1 MSSTVLHLDI
11 SGAMNNLARRSA
23 SSGARMLARSRA
35 ATALPT
41 SASSSSAASSSVS
54 ASSSLCGKSS
64 VVVSAADM
72 SGFSD
77 SHTHGGFSRS
87 HPFRANNMNNNP
99 HLFGARSLWTLANR
113 SQVASP
119 VSTRGSRSMPPTS
132 SATTTAGVTRPN
144 SQVLAQQRRHFVG
157 PFARIIAQ
165 FAATAAVVFGKAF
178 AQAFAQAQANAKNP
192 KAAAQQMGL
201 HKKEMDL
208 SQAYE
213 VLNLERGAT
222 KADVEEK
229 FEKYFTANDPDN
241 GGSFYLQSKVY
252 YAKQAVL
259 KDLNGGVYAEEELR
273 EDKEDSQSPK

>member
-1 MSSTVLHLDI
+1 MGVRYYLNN
-11 SGAMNNLARRSA
+11 AAVMNNLARRSV
-23 SSGARMLARSRA
+23 SSGARVLARSR
-35 ATALPT
+35 TANVLPF
-41 SASSSSAASSSVS
+41 SAPAS
-54 ASSSLCGKSS
+54 KSS
-64 VVVSAADM
+64 VLVSAADM
-72 SGFSD
+72 SCFSE
-77 SHTHGGFSRS
+77 SRS
-87 HPFRANNMNNNP
+87 HGYFSQSNNFVANNSLNNTNNNP

-113 SQVASP
+113 TQLASP

-132 SATTTAGVTRPN
+132 SSTTATTAGVTRTN
-144 SQVLAQQRRHFVG
+144 SQALTQQRRHFVG

-213 VLNLERGAT
+213 VLNLEHGAT
-222 KADVEEK
+222 KAEVEEK

-259 KDLNGGVYAEEELR
+259 KDMNGGVYAEEELR
-273 EDKEDSQSPK
+273 EDKEEEDSQSSK